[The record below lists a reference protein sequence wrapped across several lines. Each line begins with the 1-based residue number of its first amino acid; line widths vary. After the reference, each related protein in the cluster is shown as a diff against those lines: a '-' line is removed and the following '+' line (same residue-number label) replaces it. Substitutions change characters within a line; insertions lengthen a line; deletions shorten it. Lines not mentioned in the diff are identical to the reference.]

1 MAFWDKFKKKPRYDR
16 GAKKTEPSP
25 KEGSVKR
32 AEAVKEKKGDTG
44 PAYRILMRPVQ
55 SEKAAAISSH
65 NQYVF
70 EVAPGANKLQIKE
83 AVLKVY
89 GVRPSAVNII
99 RSRGKQVRYGAV
111 MGRENVTK
119 KAVVTLPAGKAISI
133 YEGV

>member
-1 MAFWDKFKKKPRYDR
+1 MAFWDKFKKKPRS
-16 GAKKTEPSP
+16 GAKKTEPLP

-32 AEAVKEKKGDTG
+32 AETTREKRGATG

-55 SEKAAAISSH
+55 SEKAAGISTQ

-70 EVAPGANKLQIKE
+70 EVAVSANKLQIKE

-111 MGRENVTK
+111 AGRENITK
-119 KAVVTLPAGKAISI
+119 KAIVTLPAGKTISV